1 MESASPNR
9 RTRRLMTPF
18 REPQIW
24 EVQHPLHTIEVLLL
38 IGVGGFAGSN
48 LRYFVSLVEP
58 GLTGTLIANVAGC
71 FALGFILYEAIYM
84 GYLADQTHF
93 VVGTGFLS
101 SFTTYSTFAVQ
112 TTQAASPLWMVGNVV
127 ANYGLGLL
135 QVSSSVGRSPGPST
149 GGARRWVRRRKW
161 KRWQKRRFRE

>member
-1 MESASPNR
+1 MGSK
-9 RTRRLMTPF
+9 
-18 REPQIW
+18 
-24 EVQHPLHTIEVLLL
+24 HPLHTIEVLLL

-112 TTQAASPLWMVGNVV
+112 TTQAVSPLWMVGNVV
-127 ANYGLGLL
+127 ANYGLGFLGVML
-135 QVSSSVGRSPGPST
+135 GRSLARFVN
-149 GGARRWVRRRKW
+149 GGVS
-161 KRWQKRRFRE
+161 E